1 MYGVHPSFKI
11 KRGEQQPSPRLQLK
25 TLHDICGK
33 RLKRLRMSMGAVKN
47 VEHPVA
53 QENQILTLSTKSC
66 TEDGTRIGVSL
77 FGEKVAK
84 LANGA
89 RDFLH
94 WRAAKTQDEAG
105 PRHPAQIGERK
116 RPDPKLLAGGSLG
129 NLHIQTP
136 IWQRHSQMH
145 ASLVPEHL
153 DLRLEVLRYAVD

>member
-33 RLKRLRMSMGAVKN
+33 RLKRFRMSMGAAKN

-53 QENQILTLSTKSC
+53 QENQTLTLRTKSC
-66 TEDGTRIGVSL
+66 TDDGTKIGFSL
-77 FGEKVAK
+77 FGHKVAK

-94 WRAAKTQDEAG
+94 WRAAKTQGEAG

-129 NLHIQTP
+129 NLLIQTP
-136 IWQRHSQMH
+136 AWQRHRQMH
-145 ASLVPEHL
+145 ASLLPDHPHL
-153 DLRLEVLRYAVD
+153 RPQV

>member
-33 RLKRLRMSMGAVKN
+33 RVRGFRMSIGAVKN

-53 QENQILTLSTKSC
+53 QENQTLTLSIKSC
-66 TEDGTRIGVSL
+66 TDDGTRIGFSL

-116 RPDPKLLAGGSLG
+116 RPVPKLLAGVALG
-129 NLHIQTP
+129 NHLTRTP
-136 IWQRHSQMH
+136 ARPCSRRKHPSR
-145 ASLVPEHL
+145 VPH
-153 DLRLEVLRYAVD
+153 DPALR